1 MPQYGKTRMM
11 ALFNS
16 VREWIEE
23 NSNDFIFLL
32 VILGLGCYGCVMII
46 EAMFLYRRKEVKKNE
61 E

>member
-1 MPQYGKTRMM
+1 MM

-16 VREWIEE
+16 VRGWIEE
-23 NSNDFIFLL
+23 NINDLIFLL